1 MIKKIN
7 WSALRDGKSR
17 IEFLDDIFMVQLVL
31 LNLAFLVFDWHF
43 GLAFFRNLL
52 ASVAPAFHDWY
63 AAHIHPNFLLID
75 AVFVAIFITEFCI
88 RWLVA
93 IVRKEHG
100 KWYFFPFVHWYDI
113 LGCIPLGA
121 FRWLRILR
129 LVSMT
134 IRLHKMGVIDIKNIR
149 VYKEVM
155 EFIRII
161 TEEISDRVV
170 VHVLKGVQREI
181 KNDSPL
187 TNRMLTEI
195 IKPHQDTLTE
205 WLSHRIR
212 RVTEYNYNLY
222 KEDIQTYVEAIIK
235 EAVKQNQEV
244 KNLAMIPVVGGQI
257 RKALESS
264 VSDITFN
271 VVNGMVRDLASDRNN
286 KFIDELTDIVFESIL
301 LQEENQELN
310 RVTKE
315 VFLRAIEL
323 VKEQV
328 ELKQWQ
334 LEARA
339 EKTE

>member
-1 MIKKIN
+1 MFKKIN

-17 IEFLDDIFMVQLVL
+17 IELLDDVFMVQLVL
-31 LNLAFLVFDWHF
+31 LNLAFIIFDWHF
-43 GLAFFRNLL
+43 DQAFFRNIL
-52 ASVAPAFHDWY
+52 ASVAPALHDWY
-63 AAHIHPNFLLID
+63 ALHIHPNFLLYD
-75 AVFVAIFITEFCI
+75 ALFVAVFITEFGI

-100 KWYFFPFVHWYDI
+100 KWYFYPFAHWYDV

-121 FRWLRILR
+121 FRWLRVLR

-134 IRLHKMGVIDIKNIR
+134 IRLHKMGVIDIKNTIIYR
-149 VYKEVM
+149 EVM

-181 KNDSPL
+181 RNDSPL
-187 TNRMLTEI
+187 TNRMLTEV

-212 RVTEYNYNLY
+212 RVTEHNYNLY
-222 KEDIQTYVEAIIK
+222 KQDIQTYVEAVIK

-286 KFIDELTDIVFESIL
+286 KFIDEVTDIVFESIL

-310 RVTKE
+310 RVTKD

-328 ELKQWQ
+328 LLKQWQ
-334 LEARA
+334 LEEQA
-339 EKTE
+339 EKAG

>member
-1 MIKKIN
+1 MLKKIN
-7 WSALRDGKSR
+7 WTLLREERKL
-17 IEFLDDIFMVQLVL
+17 IELLDDIFMVLLVL
-31 LNLAFLVFDWHF
+31 LNLGFIIFDWHF
-43 GLAFFRNLL
+43 DLAIFRNLL
-52 ASVAPAFHDWY
+52 ASFAPAFHDWY
-63 AAHIHPNFLLID
+63 ALYVHPNFLLID
-75 AVFVAIFITEFCI
+75 AVFVAVFITEFCI
-88 RWLVA
+88 RWLAAV
-93 IVRKEHG
+93 VKKEYA
-100 KWYFFPFVHWYDI
+100 KWYFYPLAHWYDV

-134 IRLHKMGVIDIKNIR
+134 IRLHKMGVMDIKDTF

-155 EFIRII
+155 QFIKII

-170 VHVLKGVQREI
+170 VNVLNGVQREI
-181 KNDSPL
+181 RNDSPIA
-187 TNRMLTEI
+187 NRMLTEI
-195 IKPHQDTLTE
+195 IKPHQDTITE
-205 WLSHRIR
+205 WLSLRVR
-212 RVTEYNYNLY
+212 RVTEQNYNLY
-222 KEDIQTYVEAIIK
+222 KKDIQAYVEGVIK

-286 KFIDELTDIVFESIL
+286 KFIDEVTDIVFESIL
-301 LQEENQELN
+301 LQEENKELN

-315 VFLRAIEL
+315 VFLRALDL

-328 ELKQWQ
+328 KVKQWQ
-334 LEARA
+334 LEENR
-339 EKTE
+339 